1 MIMINYYYDDDHENN
16 DLITE
21 MFLGHVAS
29 LHSLG
34 GDGFATQFEQVDT
47 NKQK

>member
-1 MIMINYYYDDDHENN
+1 MIRIMIDFN
-16 DLITE
+16 TE

-34 GDGFATQFEQVDT
+34 GDGFATQFEQVSALQQIQFEE
-47 NKQK
+47 NA